1 MQVVLPVMG
10 NRMVLPEN
18 SLAEEYIRH
27 LPWESMLETL
37 HSSSGGGSGN
47 SPQAMLPM
55 CTFRPLVVKPWG
67 VAASLEHDGDYD
79 DHDNSNPYDRF
90 TVDVALTLPR
100 GSFATEALH
109 ELLKCDSLTP
119 QQQRHRDEE
128 EEWLQLERESTQL

>member
-37 HSSSGGGSGN
+37 DSSSGGGSGN

-55 CTFRPLVVKPWG
+55 CTFRPLVVKPWA
-67 VAASLEHDGDYD
+67 VAAALEHDGVD
-79 DHDNSNPYDRF
+79 DDDSNNASDRF
-90 TVDVALTLPR
+90 TVNVALTLPR
-100 GSFATEALH
+100 GSFATEALY
-109 ELLKCDSLTP
+109 ELLKCDPLTP

-128 EEWLQLERESTQL
+128 EEWLQSERESAQL